1 MTSPSHP
8 VYTRGTEARW
18 RMSKAGAV
26 ALIIPATLV
35 STAANAIVVPELDPS
50 SASMGLALL
59 AGGLLL
65 LNGRR
70 PKR

>member
-1 MTSPSHP
+1 
-8 VYTRGTEARW
+8 
-18 RMSKAGAV
+18 MSKAGAV